1 MWRARFEDNMLAQKV
16 DKLWDEV
23 KPLYDELHKYV
34 RYQLRNL
41 HANNID
47 KTSEFIPAHLLGNM
61 WVSHHFDLN
70 SLSMSQ
76 EIYFL
81 RRLKTGFIFTIA

>member
-1 MWRARFEDNMLAQKV
+1 MWRARFEDNMLTQKV

-70 SLSMSQ
+70 SLSMFQ